1 MQTNFN
7 AGSVDAPLEQKAI
20 PENILKL
27 IAETVSKIQIGETQ
41 TTITLQKTPDLPGDT
56 TLEVRMEN
64 GRLEVVI
71 NATDPQTAQLLQNNM
86 AALQSALAAGSG
98 ASQVSVTI
106 EGPDTASESDA
117 DFDGVGEKSETSASK
132 GEKKVESNRESGGA
146 S

>member
-1 MQTNFN
+1 MQPNFN

-20 PENILKL
+20 PDNILKL

-41 TTITLQKTPDLPGDT
+41 TTITLQKTPELPGDT

-71 NATDPQTAQLLQNNM
+71 NATDPQTAQLLQNNL

-106 EGPDTASESDA
+106 EGPDASIESDVSS
-117 DFDGVGEKSETSASK
+117 DGVGENSEKSGAPTDKKGESK
-132 GEKKVESNRESGGA
+132 GGSRGA